1 MKKILLILISLH
13 LCIAINAGE
22 NYPASGQE
30 TVYVVMSPN
39 AYAYHRTTNCDGVRK
54 AKHPIKQ
61 VSIDDAT
68 NKMKRRPCKLC
79 YGSK

>member
-1 MKKILLILISLH
+1 
-13 LCIAINAGE
+13 
-22 NYPASGQE
+22 
-30 TVYVVMSPN
+30 MSPN